1 MNHRMAL
8 QRLDFERRTIPDL
21 DVNLETT
28 PYVVRAISKLGFW
41 NGIVYSHFPRP
52 VAEAVIAN
60 EISYFATLRRSFEW
74 KVYSHDEP
82 PDLLTRLQN
91 RGFNIGAEESLM
103 ILDLHELSP
112 DLLAPNPEGITV
124 TTVADDEGIGIFSLL
139 RLRSGEHKQTRVALF
154 F

>member
-1 MNHRMAL
+1 LKCSR
-8 QRLDFERRTIPDL
+8 
-21 DVNLETT
+21 
-28 PYVVRAISKLGFW
+28 
-41 NGIVYSHFPRP
+41 YSHFPSS

-82 PDLLTRLQN
+82 PDLHTRLQN

-103 ILDLHELSP
+103 ILDLRELSP

-124 TTVADDEGIGIFSLL
+124 TAVPFCVLSNCREGFPIVCNPVLPDPD
-139 RLRSGEHKQTRVALF
+139 A
-154 F
+154 